1 MSTAAAHSDS
11 LRVLLVEDSPR
22 IADRMRDLLE
32 SEAGATVVIVADDEA
47 SAIKAAREQAVDVM
61 ILDLQLRRGTGFGV
75 LAALG
80 NTRPATIIMTNY
92 ALPQYRTKAEKF
104 GVEFFLD
111 KSVDFERLPAILAAI
126 ADRRGS

>member
-1 MSTAAAHSDS
+1 MTMVVAPSEA

-32 SEAGATVVIVADDEA
+32 SEAGARVVVIADDEA
-47 SAIKAAREQAVDVM
+47 SAIKAAREQVVDVM

-80 NTRPATIIMTNY
+80 DARPATIIMTNY

-111 KSVDFERLPAILAAI
+111 KSVDFERLPAILATI
-126 ADRRGS
+126 ADRRSA